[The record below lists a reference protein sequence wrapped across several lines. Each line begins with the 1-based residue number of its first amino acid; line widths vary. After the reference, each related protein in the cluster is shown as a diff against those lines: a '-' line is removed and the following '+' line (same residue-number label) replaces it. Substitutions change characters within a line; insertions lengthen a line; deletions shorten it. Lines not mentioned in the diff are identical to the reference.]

1 MKTLPFLALLA
12 LAAVSVQAAPVVQP
26 SDLSPEALEAIATN
40 RQKASINRYNKAVA
54 RAEKNREKSIKEAQ
68 KLTQKNGIGMK
79 KTIQKRHL
87 NSMLPASERVPE
99 APRKASNYTIRY

>member
-1 MKTLPFLALLA
+1 MKTLPILALLA
-12 LAAVSVQAAPVVQP
+12 LATVCVQAAPTIQP

-68 KLTQKNGIGMK
+68 KLTQKNDIGMK

-99 APRKASNYTIRY
+99 APRKASDYTIRY